1 MPVKVAIKR
10 NTYFDSVSL
19 MSLSTK
25 ANGIEGIQQAVVAM
39 ATEMNKGVLRNVGLF
54 VPEVNDAGNGDL
66 MIVVQAPT
74 EERCESA
81 LVEVEALFNKRDKS
95 RSGGEVKYATLDSA
109 AQNIPDAN
117 LAIIAVPGE
126 YAAREARKALENN
139 LHVLMFSD
147 NVSVDDEIALKQA
160 AHDKGLLLMGPDCGT
175 AILGNVG
182 LCFANSVR
190 RGNIGIV
197 GASGTGSQEVSVRI
211 HDFGGGITQLIGTG
225 GRDLSERVGG
235 IMMID
240 GLRALAADPATAVI
254 VLVSKPPAK
263 SVEQKVL
270 AEIKGCNKP
279 VVVCFLGG
287 SEEAVVKAGGHFA
300 RTTKEAALKAVV
312 LGGKKEDEINK
323 RALNLPLIEE
333 VRKKLEPEQKYIR
346 GLMCG
351 GTLCDEMMFLAK
363 EKYSNVYSNIAKD
376 PAHRLR
382 DIDVSQEHTFIDFG
396 DDDFTRG
403 RPHPMID
410 PSLRIERLLREAKDP
425 SVGVIVMDFILGF
438 GAHED
443 PVGVTLPAIR
453 EAKEFA
459 ASQGRHLELLGYV
472 LGTESDTPSLND
484 QTQKLAAAGVT
495 IASSCTN
502 AGLLA
507 RGFVEAGFVEK
518 GAQS

>member
-1 MPVKVAIKR
+1 MPVKVAIKQ
-10 NTYFDSVSL
+10 NTYYDSVSL
-19 MSLSTK
+19 MSLSTR
-25 ANGIEGIQQAVVAM
+25 ANRIEGIQQAVVAM
-39 ATEMNKGVLRNVGLF
+39 GTEMNKGVLRNVGLF
-54 VPEVNDAGNGDL
+54 VPEVEGAGNGDL
-66 MIVVQAPT
+66 MIVIEAPT
-74 EERCESA
+74 EARCESA
-81 LVEVEALFNKRDKS
+81 LIEVEALFKTREKS
-95 RSGGEVKYATLDSA
+95 RSGGEVKYATLESA
-109 AQNIPDAN
+109 AQHVPEAN
-117 LAIIAVPGE
+117 LAIVSVPGE
-126 YAAREARKALENN
+126 HAAREARKALDHD
-139 LHVLMFSD
+139 LHVLLFSD
-147 NVSVDDEIALKQA
+147 NVSLDDEIALKQA

-175 AILGNVG
+175 AILGNVA
-182 LCFANSVR
+182 LCFANVVR

-240 GLRALAADPATAVI
+240 GLRALAMDPATTVI

-270 AEIKGCNKP
+270 AEIEGCNKP

-300 RTTKEAALKAVV
+300 RTTKDAALKAVI
-312 LGGKKEDEINK
+312 LAGKKEDEINK
-323 RALNLPLIEE
+323 RALNLPLIDD
-333 VRKKLEPEQKYIR
+333 VRSKLAPGQKYIR

-363 EKYSNVYSNIAKD
+363 EKYANVYSNIAKD

-382 DIDVSQEHTFIDFG
+382 DVNASQDHTFIDFG
-396 DDDFTRG
+396 DDEFTRG
-403 RPHPMID
+403 KPHPMID
-410 PSLRIERLLREAKDP
+410 PSLRIERFLHEATDP

-453 EAKEFA
+453 EARELA
-459 ASQGRHLELLGYV
+459 AGQGRHLEILGYV
-472 LGTESDTPSLND
+472 LGTEGDAPSLND
-484 QTQKLAAAGVT
+484 QTQKLAAVGVT

-507 RGFVEAGFVEK
+507 RGFVEK
-518 GAQS
+518 GARS